1 MDWIIVRTKYGKE
14 HYVANAI
21 SRMGF
26 SAWVPTEI
34 RSYRTTGN
42 RRTRHRTLIEVPLL
56 PKTLF
61 AAIPE
66 ALQRDLGTVRYYTSL
81 ERDEALEALKI
92 EDWEMAAFRTEVEAS
107 NEQERDRQ
115 KRQATRPRK
124 RQWMAAPAALQELLR
139 RMGEGE

>member
-1 MDWIIVRTKYGKE
+1 MDWVIVRTKYGKE

-21 SRMGF
+21 ARMGF
-26 SAWVPTEI
+26 PAWVPVEI

-56 PKTLF
+56 PKTMF
-61 AAIPE
+61 AALPE
-66 ALQRDLGTVRYYTSL
+66 ALHSDLQAVRYYTSL

-115 KRQATRPRK
+115 KRQASRPKK
-124 RQWMAAPAALQELLR
+124 RQWIAAPTALAELLR
-139 RMGEGE
+139 RMESDA